1 MPGDDGGTD
10 LRGLRKRERATGNK
24 YGVGDGFRPDAWR
37 ETARALEREWKPPE
51 GAIAYVQE
59 TSLVALRDWRIVA
72 DYAGVFGLAQHSV
85 AALEVVEYIRL
96 WDVLRRCCGPQM
108 SEDYRKRL
116 YGQVTNVSATAFKPM
131 RRGPGSLAYDACEMY
146 DVGAVE
152 RLLLKTALARRCP
165 ELNVKLDMDLPWSRL
180 DGSFCRRYEAAAVAK
195 RAHFNQNPFA
205 MLKHPSGP

>member
-1 MPGDDGGTD
+1 M
-10 LRGLRKRERATGNK
+10 
-24 YGVGDGFRPDAWR
+24 
-37 ETARALEREWKPPE
+37 
-51 GAIAYVQE
+51 
-59 TSLVALRDWRIVA
+59 LVAQNSLGPVCPVPLTVRGNGEVA
-72 DYAGVFGLAQHSV
+72 
-85 AALEVVEYIRL
+85 
-96 WDVLRRCCGPQM
+96 
-108 SEDYRKRL
+108 
-116 YGQVTNVSATAFKPM
+116 NVSVTAFKPM

>member
-1 MPGDDGGTD
+1 M
-10 LRGLRKRERATGNK
+10 
-24 YGVGDGFRPDAWR
+24 
-37 ETARALEREWKPPE
+37 
-51 GAIAYVQE
+51 
-59 TSLVALRDWRIVA
+59 
-72 DYAGVFGLAQHSV
+72 FGLAQHSV

-146 DVGAVE
+146 DVFAVE
-152 RLLLKTALARRCP
+152 RMLMKTALARRCP

>member
-1 MPGDDGGTD
+1 MSRVRSKNR
-10 LRGLRKRERATGNK
+10 RGRASNRS
-24 YGVGDGFRPDAWR
+24 DSAQRPHI
-37 ETARALEREWKPPE
+37 TK
-51 GAIAYVQE
+51 
-59 TSLVALRDWRIVA
+59 
-72 DYAGVFGLAQHSV
+72 
-85 AALEVVEYIRL
+85 
-96 WDVLRRCCGPQM
+96 
-108 SEDYRKRL
+108 
-116 YGQVTNVSATAFKPM
+116 KPM